1 MTLDVREKMSR
12 FGGSDHAPFGRQGIP
27 AFFWMESG
35 SGGREGKNYRFIHHT
50 QHDTMRYAVPE
61 YLVQSA
67 TCAAVTAYN
76 LACADTLLPRE
87 VQEVAEEPVAEPAEE
102 PWAITIGPI
111 SGQWIAEVIGDD
123 GPDMQF
129 TLAFEMSTDG
139 HVRGGVVSPMVSGK
153 ISKASFDPATNK
165 LKFLFVSEMGEIAY
179 DATVNGDEMT
189 GTLGIEDAFSM
200 DFKAK
205 RVADDQE
212 GGAVG
217 AAEAVESAAS
227 GAEASSNAGE
237 GGER

>member
-1 MTLDVREKMSR
+1 
-12 FGGSDHAPFGRQGIP
+12 
-27 AFFWMESG
+27 
-35 SGGREGKNYRFIHHT
+35 
-50 QHDTMRYAVPE
+50 
-61 YLVQSA
+61 
-67 TCAAVTAYN
+67 
-76 LACADTLLPRE
+76 
-87 VQEVAEEPVAEPAEE
+87 
-102 PWAITIGPI
+102 
-111 SGQWIAEVIGDD
+111 
-123 GPDMQF
+123 
-129 TLAFEMSTDG
+129 
-139 HVRGGVVSPMVSGK
+139 VSGK

-179 DATVNGDEMT
+179 DVTVNGNEMT

-212 GGAVG
+212 DGAAG